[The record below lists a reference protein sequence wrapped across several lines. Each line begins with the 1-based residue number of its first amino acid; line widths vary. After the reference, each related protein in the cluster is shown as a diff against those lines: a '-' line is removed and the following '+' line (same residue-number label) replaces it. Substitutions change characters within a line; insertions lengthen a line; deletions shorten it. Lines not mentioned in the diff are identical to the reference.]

1 MSLRSLTVLTLL
13 MLAVPL
19 AGCRTWQP
27 AEASPESLFRPTPPE
42 RVRVTRTD
50 GVQLT
55 LERPELRAG
64 AIVAT
69 AAPGAVLI
77 ENVRLLE
84 VRRVDVLRTVA
95 FVLPGALFIAIVGKE
110 SCRC

>member
-1 MSLRSLTVLTLL
+1 MRRRSLLVLLFAVLL
-13 MLAVPL
+13 PL

-27 AEASPESLFRPTPPE
+27 ANVSPETLFAAEPPPQ
-42 RVRVTRTD
+42 VRVTRSD
-50 GVQLT
+50 GEILT
-55 LERPELRAG
+55 LEAPEIRAG

-77 ENVRLLE
+77 EDVSLLE
-84 VRRVDVLRTVA
+84 VRRVHVLRTVA
-95 FVLPGALFIAIVGKE
+95 FVLPGAILVALVGKE

>member
-1 MSLRSLTVLTLL
+1 MPPRLARSTLTLAL
-13 MLAVPL
+13 VLGL
-19 AGCRTWQP
+19 GGCMTWQP
-27 AEASPESLFRPTPPE
+27 AGAPPETVLASSPPE

-69 AAPGAVLI
+69 AAPGAVLL
-77 ENVRLLE
+77 ENVAVFE
-84 VRRVDVLRTVA
+84 VRKVDALRTTA
-95 FVLPGALFIAIVGKE
+95 FFLPGAILVALVAKA

>member
-1 MSLRSLTVLTLL
+1 MLVLAICLL
-13 MLAVPL
+13 PL

-27 AEASPESLFRPTPPE
+27 AGMETEALFAMEAPE
-42 RVRVTRTD
+42 RVRVTRED
-50 GVQLT
+50 GEQLI

-77 ENVRLLE
+77 DEVELLE
-84 VRRVDVLRTVA
+84 IRKVDVMRSIA
-95 FVLPGALFIAIVGKE
+95 FGLPGALILVLVGLE